1 MGVLNEEK
9 RARLESLA
17 EGKVVTTPQGLQLAW
32 NDEHTKADIRW
43 DGKKVG
49 ELYKRGEGKDN
60 PGFSATGSWEDEHG
74 DDFETDVSDF
84 VKTCRAFAKAF
95 FAHRGIKTT
104 KLEALAEASPRQPM
118 PPTYPKTTPGGLR
131 IVPGH
136 GGFYVYADPES
147 DEPTWKVKK
156 TANGFTVVDAD
167 GFTGKHP
174 DLKSLFKDL
183 DDSAEM
189 MARLESLAEG
199 EADVDLGW
207 AEIAARMLKRAKSS
221 VSEGLDL
228 CQDNKVS
235 GARMG
240 VLAILDVLNARKV
253 RKFTDESSALRKV
266 KIKATKL
273 NDELDKSYPIVSGPR
288 EMDDKFAERAILVL
302 EDFLAALD
310 DLPFEV

>member
-9 RARLESLA
+9 RARLEALA

-104 KLEALAEASPRQPM
+104 K
-118 PPTYPKTTPGGLR
+118 
-131 IVPGH
+131 
-136 GGFYVYADPES
+136 
-147 DEPTWKVKK
+147 
-156 TANGFTVVDAD
+156 
-167 GFTGKHP
+167 
-174 DLKSLFKDL
+174 
-183 DDSAEM
+183 
-189 MARLESLAEG
+189 LESLAEG